1 MGLIPKKSSPISLIV
16 LKIYINRGVAEIRSS
31 RLQMLFFKKWVF
43 LETPTQLFPCEYCEI
58 FKNSFFHGTP
68 PVAALRDVNRSDMS
82 YKNLLP
88 NMHLFPV
95 STGCGLIS

>member
-1 MGLIPKKSSPISLIV
+1 
-16 LKIYINRGVAEIRSS
+16 
-31 RLQMLFFKKWVF
+31 MLFLKKWVF

-68 PVAALRDVNRSDMS
+68 PVAALRDANRSDTS

-95 STGCGLIS
+95 STGYGLISQKLIEKCLRSDFERQEISNAKKV